1 MATWDPPQHSDYRSL
16 LTGLFTPKRL
26 RENED
31 FMWRLADRQLDEFVE
46 RGSCEFIHEFA
57 EPFTALVIADLL
69 GVPDEDRAR
78 FRAWF
83 QRQKSPGQVDEEAEQ
98 PEPPHD
104 TNSLSFF
111 EGTFSGYIDDRR
123 RAPRDDVLTHLARGD
138 VPRRVD
144 PSESACI
151 ANEAAFLFAAG
162 QETTAGC
169 LAFALQ
175 YLAEHPAR
183 AGAAPRDRDEI
194 PTFVEE
200 IFRLESPVKS
210 HFRLAR
216 HTTTLAG
223 VEIPAGTTVMLLIGA
238 INRDPARF
246 DAADELELDRSSIY
260 EHVAFARG
268 VHTCI
273 GQQLARAEMRIA
285 VECVLDRMSTI
296 RIDAT
301 EHGASDARRYDHDP
315 TFFFRG
321 LRALHLD
328 FTPA

>member
-1 MATWDPPQHSDYRSL
+1 
-16 LTGLFTPKRL
+16 
-26 RENED
+26 
-31 FMWRLADRQLDEFVE
+31 MWRLADRQLDEFVG
-46 RGSCEFIHEFA
+46 RGSCEFIREFA

-78 FRAWF
+78 FRSWF
-83 QRQKSPGQVDEEAEQ
+83 QAQKSPGRIDETMTN
-98 PEPPHD
+98 PEE
-104 TNSLSFF
+104 TNALSFF
-111 EGTFSGYIDDRR
+111 ESTFSEYIEDRR
-123 RAPRDDVLTHLARGD
+123 RAPRDDVLTHLAQVTFPDG
-138 VPRRVD
+138 VTPPVTVL
-144 PSESACI
+144 

-162 QETTAGC
+162 QETTARS

-175 YLAEHPAR
+175 HLGEHPQEQQHLRAR
-183 AGAAPRDRDEI
+183 RDAI

-200 IFRLESPVKS
+200 IFRLESPVKT

-216 HTTTLAG
+216 RTTTLAG

-246 DAADELELDRSSIY
+246 DAADELELDRAGIY

-268 VHTCI
+268 VHTCL

-285 VECVLDRMSTI
+285 VERILDRMVDI
-296 RIDAT
+296 RIDGA
-301 EHGASDARRYDHDP
+301 EHGASDGRRYDHDP

-321 LRALHLD
+321 LRALHLT